1 MDFRDL
7 LITPIVIA
15 LVYLVAYMIRPWVT
29 DPINKRYF
37 MTALTIRIA
46 GALALGLVYQFYYHG
61 GDTYNFHTHGSRH
74 IWEAF
79 WDSPD
84 KGFKLLF
91 SDGSSEA
98 GIYKYSS
105 RIPFFRDPSSYSII
119 RIAAFFDLFT
129 FSAYSATAIFFSVA
143 SFGGSWC
150 LFLAFYEERKHCHRE
165 IAIATLF
172 IPSVCFWGSG
182 ILKDTITL
190 AALGTGTF
198 IIKKIFIQHRWGF
211 FKIFFLLLSLYLLFS
226 IKKYI
231 LLCFFPALI
240 VWFLLGNLK
249 GIRSPV
255 LKLLLI
261 PVTMS
266 LAIVAGYFS
275 IIQVG
280 ASDQRYNVNSLGQ
293 TAMVTAYDIAFQTG
307 RDAGSTYSLG
317 ELDGSLTSLLKLA
330 PQAINVSLFRPYL
343 WEVKNPLML
352 VSSLE
357 SNILFVLTLYVL
369 IRCRKTLAKALSDP
383 NVVFCLIFSLT
394 FAFAVGV
401 STFNF
406 GTLSRYKIPL
416 LPFYLLALI
425 FIYDDWKRERNV
437 GAFDATEN

>member
-7 LITPIVIA
+7 LVTPIVIA
-15 LVYLVAYMIRPWVT
+15 LVYLAAYMIRPWVT
-29 DPINKRYF
+29 DPITKRYF
-37 MTALTIRIA
+37 IPGLTIRIVS
-46 GALALGLVYQFYYHG
+46 ALALGLVYEFYYHG

-79 WDSPD
+79 WDAPE
-84 KGFKLLF
+84 KGLKLLF
-91 SDGSSEA
+91 SDGSNEV

-105 RIPFFRDPSSYSII
+105 RIPFFRDPSSYTII

-129 FSAYSATAIFFSVA
+129 FSTYSATAIFFSVA

-150 LFLAFYEERKHCHRE
+150 LFLAFYEGRKEYHRG

-190 AALGTGTF
+190 AALGTGTLMM
-198 IIKKIFIQHRWGF
+198 KKIFIQHRWGF
-211 FKIFFLLLSLYLLFS
+211 FKISFLLLSLYLLFL

-231 LLCFFPALI
+231 LLCFFPATI
-240 VWFLLGNLK
+240 IWVLLTNLK
-249 GIRSPV
+249 GVRSPV

-261 PVTMS
+261 PVMVS
-266 LAIVAGYFS
+266 LAIISGYFS
-275 IIQVG
+275 VIQVG

-317 ELDGSLTSLLKLA
+317 ELDGSLISLLKLT

-343 WEVKNPLML
+343 WEVRNPLML
-352 VSSLE
+352 MSSLE

-369 IRCRKTLAKALSDP
+369 IRSRKSLRKALSDP
-383 NVVFCLIFSLT
+383 SVVFCLIFSLT

-425 FIYDDWKRERNV
+425 FIYYGSKRERNV
-437 GAFDATEN
+437 GALDETEN